1 MVDKEVSE
9 NVDNGYV
16 LKRDPPQKISALF
29 PYFLTTPSPMFAFFY
44 FYPSANFKEFWPL
57 PPSKLPTSL
66 MHGPY
71 VMVFNNFI
79 TKIMIEILKDI
90 S

>member
-1 MVDKEVSE
+1 
-9 NVDNGYV
+9 
-16 LKRDPPQKISALF
+16 
-29 PYFLTTPSPMFAFFY
+29 MFAFFY